1 MAPYWR
7 GRGLGLV
14 GEAPLVDE
22 ATSFRNCS
30 LVTVVGV
37 FVRRFRDLGRKT
49 DEKRVLRL
57 GFGGSVSI
65 LKEDGRF

>member
-1 MAPYWR
+1 
-7 GRGLGLV
+7 V
-14 GEAPLVDE
+14 EEAPLVDE
-22 ATSFRNCS
+22 VTLFRICS

-57 GFGGSVSI
+57 GFGGGGSI
-65 LKEDGRF
+65 LK

>member
-7 GRGLGLV
+7 GRDLRLV
-14 GEAPLVDE
+14 GEVEEAPLVDE
-22 ATSFRNCS
+22 VTLFRICS

-37 FVRRFRDLGRKT
+37 FVRRFRDLGQKT

-57 GFGGSVSI
+57 GFGGGVSI
-65 LKEDGRF
+65 LK